1 MSTIQEKQE
10 TLKTE
15 LETVVKQYNELG
27 ETRQKLLQKASEL
40 TGALKVLT
48 ELDVDQPTDTE
59 TT

>member
-40 TGALKVLT
+40 NGALKVLN

>member
-48 ELDVDQPTDTE
+48 ELDVDSTTDTE
-59 TT
+59 TA

>member
-1 MSTIQEKQE
+1 MTTIQEKQE
-10 TLKTE
+10 TLKTQ

-27 ETRQKLLQKASEL
+27 EARQKLLQKASEL

>member
-1 MSTIQEKQE
+1 MNTIQEKKE
-10 TLKTE
+10 TLKTQ

-40 TGALKVLT
+40 NGALKVLN

>member
-1 MSTIQEKQE
+1 MTTIQEKQE
-10 TLKTE
+10 TLKTQ

-40 TGALKVLT
+40 NGALKVLN

-59 TT
+59 TA

>member
-1 MSTIQEKQE
+1 MNTIQEKQE
-10 TLKTE
+10 TLKTQ

-40 TGALKVLT
+40 NGALKVLN

>member
-1 MSTIQEKQE
+1 MNTIQEKQE
-10 TLKTE
+10 TLKTQ

-40 TGALKVLT
+40 NGALKVLN

-59 TT
+59 TA

>member
-40 TGALKVLT
+40 TGALKVLN
-48 ELDVDQPTDTE
+48 ELDVDSTTDTE
-59 TT
+59 TA

>member
-48 ELDVDQPTDTE
+48 ELDVDQPTHTE
-59 TT
+59 TS

>member
-15 LETVVKQYNELG
+15 LDTVVKQYNELG

-40 TGALKVLT
+40 TGALKVLN
-48 ELDVDQPTDTE
+48 ELDVDSTTDTE
-59 TT
+59 TA